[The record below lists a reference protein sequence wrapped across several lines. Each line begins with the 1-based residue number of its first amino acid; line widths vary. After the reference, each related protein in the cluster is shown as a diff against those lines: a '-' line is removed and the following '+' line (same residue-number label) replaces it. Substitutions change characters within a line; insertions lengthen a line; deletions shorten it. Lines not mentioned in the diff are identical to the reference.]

1 VTVDE
6 NGKVDESA
14 YQFLS
19 DKQISELELLKQRKD
34 ALQSKISEKDAK
46 AIIDLVN
53 FMKSHKIKI
62 LNSLDSVSADEV

>member
-1 VTVDE
+1 MTVDE

-62 LNSLDSVSADEV
+62 LNSLDSVSADEI